1 MEWRSA
7 SAGQSRGVASVSD
20 RRCANRKQRLEGTS
34 HVQCVAATDESDVM
48 TKNVVTVSPETPTRT
63 VAKLLL
69 GNGFSAVPV
78 IDHNGVAIGMVSEND
93 LLTSEIV
100 ALAPRRGWWLEL
112 LAEGEDLATE
122 FVDYL
127 CYRMLGSP
135 HETEDTVQETCL
147 RAWRGFER

>member
-48 TKNVVTVSPETPTRT
+48 TKKVVTVGPETPTRA
-63 VAKLLL
+63 VAQLLL

-100 ALAPRRGWWLEL
+100 TLAPRRGWGLGR
-112 LAEGEDLATE
+112 LAGGGGLATE
-122 FVDYL
+122 V
-127 CYRMLGSP
+127 
-135 HETEDTVQETCL
+135 
-147 RAWRGFER
+147 

>member
-20 RRCANRKQRLEGTS
+20 RRCAIRKQRLEGTS
-34 HVQCVAATDESDVM
+34 HVQCVAAPMNASDVM

-78 IDHNGVAIGMVSEND
+78 IDHNGVVIGMVSEND

-100 ALAPRRGWWLEL
+100 ALCAASGLVARTPCG
-112 LAEGEDLATE
+112 G
-122 FVDYL
+122 
-127 CYRMLGSP
+127 
-135 HETEDTVQETCL
+135 
-147 RAWRGFER
+147 